1 MPLYCCCRISTCLF
15 VLPVLSYSKFLR
27 PAKSVLVLTSFHR
40 YFIATTMDYISSKI
54 SGFLPSSSAPATST
68 RKRKASTLSDTDGP
82 PPTKIERVSASM
94 FQRSANK
101 AIHEPRAATP
111 RVVYPEQDI
120 QEKLLQEYREEDA
133 GRGLLKKQLP
143 SRKTPSVD
151 QRPRTQKIW
160 EIVKAP
166 KTYPAAGSSASLV
179 PHPSPSTSRLKTIR
193 PTLTSVTRWS
203 KQPNSHARTLLAA
216 HGNNTKVFLRSLEEP
231 LYAVRDAEIRD
242 ALWEMTS
249 QIQDFAKQHFS
260 FQVTDEAQL
269 RAVLPILP
277 KETVKIIGVV
287 ASGGPGGA
295 KGWEELFL
303 ESQKRQALVCAIVG
317 NVLVEQVLQHLFF
330 GGSKVQL
337 EQMGRVQDLLKHE
350 DGEFASK
357 KHNILHLL
365 QTN

>member
-1 MPLYCCCRISTCLF
+1 MN
-15 VLPVLSYSKFLR
+15 
-27 PAKSVLVLTSFHR
+27 
-40 YFIATTMDYISSKI
+40 YISSKI
-54 SGFLPSSSAPATST
+54 SGFLPSSSAPAAST

-94 FQRSANK
+94 FQRSAKK
-101 AIHEPRAATP
+101 AIHKPRAVTP

-120 QEKLLQEYREEDA
+120 QEQLLQEYREEDA

-151 QRPRTQKIW
+151 QRPRTRKIW
-160 EIVKAP
+160 EIVKAPETLSAGQRPWTQKLSEIVKAQAP

-179 PHPSPSTSRLKTIR
+179 PHPSTSTSRLKTIR

-216 HGNNTKVFLRSLEEP
+216 HGNNTNAFLRSLEEP

-249 QIQDFAKQHFS
+249 QIQDFATQHFS

-303 ESQKRQALVCAIVG
+303 DSQKRQALVCAIVG

-357 KHNILHLL
+357 KHNVLHLI

>member
-1 MPLYCCCRISTCLF
+1 
-15 VLPVLSYSKFLR
+15 
-27 PAKSVLVLTSFHR
+27 
-40 YFIATTMDYISSKI
+40 MDYISSKI
-54 SGFLPSSSAPATST
+54 SGFLPSSSPPAAST
-68 RKRKASTLSDTDGP
+68 RKRKASTLSDTDDP
-82 PPTKIERVSASM
+82 PPTRIERVSASM
-94 FQRSANK
+94 FQLSANK
-101 AIHEPRAATP
+101 AIHKPRAVTS

-120 QEKLLQEYREEDA
+120 QEQLLQEFREEDT
-133 GRGLLKKQLP
+133 GRGLLKKQLL
-143 SRKTPSVD
+143 SRKAPSVD

-166 KTYPAAGSSASLV
+166 KTLSAGQRPRTQKLSEILKAPKTYPAARSSASLV
-179 PHPSPSTSRLKTIR
+179 PHSSPSTSRLKAIR
-193 PTLTSVTRWS
+193 PTLTSATRWS

-216 HGNNTKVFLRSLEEP
+216 HGNNTKAFLRSLEEP

-249 QIQDFAKQHFS
+249 QIQDFANQHFS

-269 RAVLPILP
+269 RAVLPTIP

-287 ASGGPGGA
+287 ASGGPDGA

-303 ESQKRQALVCAIVG
+303 DSQKRQALVCAIVG
-317 NVLVEQVLQHLFF
+317 NVLVEQVLKHLFF

-337 EQMGRVQDLLKHE
+337 EQTGRVQDLLKHE

-357 KHNILHLL
+357 KHNVLHLI